1 MKAQWSGGTCA
12 SQEIFM
18 IEGFFLKLYVSWEEI
33 EERKIKWFGR
43 LAKSGVFSMQSYFA
57 LEAESK
63 VPIP

>member
-1 MKAQWSGGTCA
+1 
-12 SQEIFM
+12 M

-57 LEAESK
+57 LEVESK